1 MKRWVLIAALAGLT
15 GCPQK
20 PEPDAGVPYANCLDQ
35 PGEVARAPGSELP
48 CELLP
53 PGFKR

>member
-1 MKRWVLIAALAGLT
+1 MKRWVLIGALAGLT

-20 PEPDAGVPYANCLDQ
+20 PEPDAGVPYAHCLDQ
-35 PGEVARAPGSELP
+35 PGATAPGSELP

>member
-1 MKRWVLIAALAGLT
+1 MRWFFLTALLAFT
-15 GCPQK
+15 ACPQEPK
-20 PEPDAGVPYANCLDQ
+20 PDAGVPYQHCLDTSA
-35 PGEVARAPGSELP
+35 EATRAPGSELP